1 MIYFKVTYH
10 HTHFHCT
17 FAPTPDQAIENV
29 KDWYQ
34 KETEKILKDCEI
46 NSCEI
51 V

>member
-1 MIYFKVTYH
+1 MIYYKITYH

-17 FAPTPDQAIENV
+17 FATNEAHAIENV

-34 KETEKILKDCEI
+34 RETGKILKDCEI
-46 NSCEI
+46 NGVEL